1 MTQFFPNLK
10 TINIQE
16 AQQTPCKRNSDP
28 QLRHIIIKL
37 SKARNKE
44 GKQQEK
50 SESLRKVILNRISNR
65 FLIGSFGDSK
75 IVC

>member
-1 MTQFFPNLK
+1 MTQFFPNLN

-37 SKARNKE
+37 SETKKE
-44 GKQQEK
+44 
-50 SESLRKVILNRISNR
+50 S
-65 FLIGSFGDSK
+65 SK
-75 IVC
+75 RRVNHCVK